1 MSLHYN
7 IITASSLF
15 TKLFE
20 LHNNLTPSHSY
31 SDYPCW
37 CRCQRKKG
45 DLLSFAFS
53 DDCRPEKVQLMEE
66 LARYQRCWLCLPSTA
81 AWFTTLN
88 RSRCSFRS
96 LDVELFICVI
106 WTPIPIFFWRFWVNL
121 GWFCRVI
128 SNQTKLGDPS
138 LSLPKILYHTATPGI
153 SRKGPFMIDRGVR
166 GTRENWPRVL
176 PPLLPLLPCLTD
188 WAVMH
193 MSLSCGNFAQSSI
206 AGLQHIQTNQTRI
219 ESKYWK
225 QLRYCPSTN
234 YQRLNTDQ
242 GKPYASILPWQP
254 WRTPRQRERQG

>member
-1 MSLHYN
+1 MIVGLKKCNWWKSLRAIRDVDCAYLQLQPDLQPLTDQDAHFVVRTWN
-7 IITASSLF
+7 FLF
-15 TKLFE
+15 VLFE
-20 LHNNLTPSHSY
+20 LQ
-31 SDYPCW
+31 YP
-37 CRCQRKKG
+37 
-45 DLLSFAFS
+45 
-53 DDCRPEKVQLMEE
+53 
-66 LARYQRCWLCLPSTA
+66 
-81 AWFTTLN
+81 
-88 RSRCSFRS
+88 
-96 LDVELFICVI
+96 I
-106 WTPIPIFFWRFWVNL
+106 FWRFWVDL

-153 SRKGPFMIDRGVR
+153 LRKGPFMIDRGVR

-206 AGLQHIQTNQTRI
+206 AGLQHIQRNQTRI

-254 WRTPRQRERQG
+254 WRTPRHRERQG